1 MIYLDHDFI
10 TSAVTT
16 PRPKVASVTGY
27 GNKLPTHYKVKLANN
42 RWYRVYAKCWSN
54 AASFYIRTKNAGE
67 RYLDPDCWE
76 RIATHADGASLP

>member
-1 MIYLDHDFI
+1 
-10 TSAVTT
+10 
-16 PRPKVASVTGY
+16 
-27 GNKLPTHYKVKLANN
+27 VKLANN